1 MTPVR
6 LRLRELRERQGWS
19 QAELARRAG
28 LHNSVVNRAERGESS
43 LTLATLAKLARALRV
58 PPRELLG

>member
-1 MTPVR
+1 MTIA
-6 LRLRELRERQGWS
+6 LRLRELRDRKGWS

-43 LTLATLAKLARALRV
+43 LTLATLDKLAKALGV
-58 PPRELLG
+58 SPRSLLK